1 MAENQEN
8 KSNIQASPAP
18 QANPQPQPR
27 PVVNN
32 TTNNIPNQYKPLSPW
47 AYIGYN
53 ILFSIPIVGFIMMLV
68 FAFDSS
74 NNLNRRNYSRSVLY
88 AYIIVAVLTLVI
100 VGILIALFGMTFF
113 AASSSSP
120 SVSF

>member
-18 QANPQPQPR
+18 QANPQPQ

-53 ILFSIPIVGFIMMLV
+53 ILFAIPIVGFIMMLV

-74 NNLNRRNYSRSVLY
+74 NNLNRRNYSRSFLY

-100 VGILIALFGMTFF
+100 VGILIALFGVTFF